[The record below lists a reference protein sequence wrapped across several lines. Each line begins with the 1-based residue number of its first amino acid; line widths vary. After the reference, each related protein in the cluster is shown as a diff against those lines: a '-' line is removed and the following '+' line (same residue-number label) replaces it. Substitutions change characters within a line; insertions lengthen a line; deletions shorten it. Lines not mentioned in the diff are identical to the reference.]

1 MGITKPYT
9 NLNPALCN
17 TLSVIRTKISHFN
30 WAISPIPG
38 RKFQICPFWLNI
50 GTHDIM
56 EVLIPHPDLD
66 FWNSD
71 PKIHFWA
78 KLGRKSQSCPFC
90 LKTGTY
96 GVSSMLIVI
105 PTLVFWVCNPKST
118 FGSKNSKLS
127 VLLENWHT
135 WYLWRADSESGLR
148 FSKFWP

>member
-78 KLGRKSQSCPFC
+78 NLGRKSQSCPFC

-96 GVSSMLIVI
+96 GVSSMLILI

-127 VLLENWHT
+127 VLLEN
-135 WYLWRADSESGLR
+135 
-148 FSKFWP
+148 

>member
-78 KLGRKSQSCPFC
+78 NLGRKSQ
-90 LKTGTY
+90 
-96 GVSSMLIVI
+96 
-105 PTLVFWVCNPKST
+105 
-118 FGSKNSKLS
+118 LS
-127 VLLENWHT
+127 VLLENWHI
-135 WYLWRADSESGLR
+135 WCLEYVDSYSDISFLSLQPEIHFWVKKFKIIR
-148 FSKFWP
+148 FAWKLAHMVSLKSWFRIRT